1 LSAAGILFGAGFIAL
16 VGLGASRLRHNHE
29 HHA

>member
-16 VGLGASRLRHNHE
+16 VGLGASRLRHHHE